1 MNNKAKRHDKNYFC
15 SYCLQCFTISKVLEY
30 HVKDCLAINGAKS
43 VLLPEEG
50 EYGSKF

>member
-1 MNNKAKRHDKNYFC
+1 MLYYLKSVK
-15 SYCLQCFTISKVLEY
+15 Y